1 MQARVHV
8 SQQKIIMAD
17 NWRTHSAVPFDD
29 FSNVQLGANAEESDH
44 NDIDVGGPNVDH
56 VPLSPNA
63 HRSNTVPSEINT
75 AATSNTINT
84 TASNHNITQ
93 SDDESLPQTW
103 IDVSGI
109 F

>member
-1 MQARVHV
+1 
-8 SQQKIIMAD
+8 MAD
-17 NWRTHSAVPFDD
+17 NWRTHSAVQFDD

-44 NDIDVGGPNVDH
+44 NDMDVGGPNVDH
-56 VPLSPNA
+56 VPLSPNT
-63 HRSNTVPSEINT
+63 HRLNAVPSVIN
-75 AATSNTINT
+75 AATSNTT
-84 TASNHNITQ
+84 TSNHIITQ